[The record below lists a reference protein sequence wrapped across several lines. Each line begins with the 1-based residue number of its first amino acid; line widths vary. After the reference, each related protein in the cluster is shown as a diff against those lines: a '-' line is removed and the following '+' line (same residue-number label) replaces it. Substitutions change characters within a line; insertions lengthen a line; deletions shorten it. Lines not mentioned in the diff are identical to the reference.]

1 MSSGPNGGLID
12 IYNKNGKITVE
23 MRSEKDGGIVGV
35 SNERSRR
42 FTAMMAD
49 TKNGGQIITFDAN
62 GKFTWSVPPPP
73 TITTTIMLPPSS
85 RGSTYPSTTL
95 PPTTSLFPSSGIY
108 PSTGPGHWIKSIS
121 ANGRIVTLEDNSVW
135 EISELDRLDVSLW
148 LPSDD
153 ITVVDN
159 PLNPFYP
166 YKLIN
171 TDQGE
176 TAEAKLL
183 SR

>member
-1 MSSGPNGGLID
+1 
-12 IYNKNGKITVE
+12 
-23 MRSEKDGGIVGV
+23 
-35 SNERSRR
+35 
-42 FTAMMAD
+42 
-49 TKNGGQIITFDAN
+49 
-62 GKFTWSVPPPP
+62 
-73 TITTTIMLPPSS
+73 MLPPSS
-85 RGSTYPSTTL
+85 RRSTYPSTTL

-108 PSTGPGHWIKSIS
+108 PSTGPGHWIESIS